1 MLRADA
7 AGVRAEHKI
16 LSQARDPKVGS
27 AVWSSLFES
36 APVRWCSYDDTA
48 KRMDKCL
55 MQELT
60 QLSKENAGKEA
71 EAIAI
76 AHHLTNTLSTEV
88 HPFGVVVHQFKLYFE
103 QQYCITPIL
112 NATAPG
118 AATLGAPVAW
128 AAQLLKNAV
137 DDLSCFLM
145 SFKSFICTVLSDCL
159 TTRSRK
165 IHAHAVLLDVVFP
178 LCYDILWSLYCTV
191 RRVVCWQIRSPI
203 VSFVDHG
210 STTGKASSTTY
221 LSRISHV
228 LAAWSSARTVAG
240 APDARDDPRL
250 SSYSKGM
257 AASAGAEAGRG
268 NGAA

>member
-7 AGVRAEHKI
+7 AGVRAEHRI
-16 LSQARDPKVGS
+16 LSQARDPKDGS

-60 QLSKENAGKEA
+60 QLSKDNAGKEA

-191 RRVVCWQIRSPI
+191 RCVFC
-203 VSFVDHG
+203 
-210 STTGKASSTTY
+210 
-221 LSRISHV
+221 
-228 LAAWSSARTVAG
+228 
-240 APDARDDPRL
+240 
-250 SSYSKGM
+250 
-257 AASAGAEAGRG
+257 
-268 NGAA
+268 